1 MRPQSHPGVIANGQS
16 QIAEATFSVPIRA
29 ISARKFR
36 RNTGYQGG
44 AKGLKAMWGGGKLWP
59 VAWSITGLEYTYAII
74 RKPCRE
80 RDTRARHFPGG
91 RGRAHLRRLCG
102 RAEGELPD
110 AVGTVCRDAA
120 GGGRTSASADRALP
134 GPVRR
139 AHPADP
145 GSGCAGLRKTTPGL
159 AGASAGPE
167 RGAQGGRGNGAG
179 DETV

>member
-1 MRPQSHPGVIANGQS
+1 MMSSVSFLLFVFSSRRRHTRCLSDWSSDVCSSDLKPPQSHHKATSMRPQSHPGGIANGQS

-59 VAWSITGLEYTYAII
+59 VAWSITGLEFTYAII

-91 RGRAHLRRLCG
+91 GGCAHLRRLRG
-102 RAEGELPD
+102 WAEGELPD
-110 AVGTVCRDAA
+110 AIGTVCRDAA
-120 GGGRTSASADRALP
+120 GGGWASKSADR
-134 GPVRR
+134 
-139 AHPADP
+139 
-145 GSGCAGLRKTTPGL
+145 GLDWKRT
-159 AGASAGPE
+159 
-167 RGAQGGRGNGAG
+167 
-179 DETV
+179 